1 MKDKRVQL
9 RISNRDL
16 QKIDRKA
23 DKAKLTR
30 TDFLI
35 KSALDKPIVHLECG
49 KEIARQLCKNGS
61 NINQLTALSH
71 MGKIQIVYLDEYQK
85 EVSQLWQLLSSSISQ
100 TAPTRK

>member
-1 MKDKRVQL
+1 MKDKRIQI
-9 RISNRDL
+9 RITEKDL
-16 QKIDRKA
+16 LKIDRKA

-35 KSALDKPIVHLECG
+35 KSALNKPIVNLECG
-49 KEIARQLCKNGS
+49 QEIARQLCKIGS

-85 EVSQLWQLLSSSISQ
+85 EVSKLWQLLSSSISQ
-100 TAPTRK
+100 TVPTQE